1 MANLTGVLQS
11 RFLPA
16 QPETDGDNEIFNTL
30 LSIPIFSCCASRLR
44 MNSLR
49 ITSAL
54 IRPTAARLRSP
65 SP

>member
-44 MNSLR
+44 M
-49 ITSAL
+49 
-54 IRPTAARLRSP
+54 
-65 SP
+65 